1 MALYHFSIDQVRRSA
16 GQSAIAAAAYR
27 AGERLYSD
35 YYGEVS
41 DYTKK
46 GGVICSE
53 IFLPPNAPKKFLDRK
68 FCPQKLIQSI
78 HTGLLFS
85 NSSMTPPQVRPP
97 PNPTATTRLP
107 GPIRPRSCSSLKAR
121 GMLAAEVFP

>member
-35 YYGEVS
+35 YYGEIS

-53 IFLPPNAPKKFLDRK
+53 IFLPPNAPKKFLDRATLWNAVEQTEK
-68 FCPQKLIQSI
+68 HPQAQLSY
-78 HTGLLFS
+78 
-85 NSSMTPPQVRPP
+85 TPS
-97 PNPTATTRLP
+97 
-107 GPIRPRSCSSLKAR
+107 G
-121 GMLAAEVFP
+121 EEF